1 MSTLKIQIPKA
12 FQPFTEPHRY
22 KAAHGGRGS
31 GKSHTFAQLVV
42 AYCVAIPGCRV
53 LCVREVQK
61 SLKESAKKLIEDKI
75 AALGQSQN
83 FLSLVPEIRTPG
95 DGLVSFVG
103 MTDHTADSVKSYEGY
118 DLAWI
123 EEAHGFSER
132 SWRLLRPTIRKPGSE
147 IWASWNPRNEDD
159 PIDKF
164 FRGQKPPP
172 DSIVRE
178 FNYMDNPW
186 FTKELEAD
194 RVYDEETDP
203 DRYAHTWLGAYEPQ
217 AIGAI
222 FNRQNFHRNRIDA
235 IPPDLKRIV
244 VAIDPPIS
252 AETGSDE
259 CGIVAVGEGPEKP
272 ARYYVLKDVSLRG
285 TPHQWGS
292 RAIALYDELDA
303 DALVVERNQGGDM
316 VKHTLRVIR
325 PGVKVIEVIATRG
338 KHVRAEPIAGLYD
351 ENLVSH
357 VGPMDKLE
365 GQYCLFTAGGYE
377 GNGSP
382 DRADAAIWGLSEVA
396 QKFKGANRVGL
407 PYLVGA
413 DGRR

>member
-1 MSTLKIQIPKA
+1 MSTLKIQLPKK
-12 FQPFTEPHRY
+12 FREFTEPHRY

-31 GKSHTFAQLVV
+31 AKSHSFAQLVV
-42 AYCVAIPGCRV
+42 AYCVAISGCRV

-75 AALGQSQN
+75 AYLGQSQN

-95 DGLVSFVG
+95 DGVISFVG

-118 DLAWI
+118 DVAWI

-147 IWASWNPRNEDD
+147 IWASWNPRHEDD
-159 PIDKF
+159 PIDQF
-164 FRGQKPPP
+164 FRSRTPPS
-172 DSIVRE
+172 DAIVRQ

-186 FTKELEAD
+186 FSAELEAE
-194 RVYDEETDP
+194 RVHDEKNDP
-203 DRYAHTWLGAYEPQ
+203 DRYAHTWLGDYEPQ

-222 FNRQNFHRNRIDA
+222 FNRQNFHRNRIEQ

-252 AETGSDE
+252 SEPGSDE
-259 CGIVAVGEGPEKP
+259 CGIVAAGLGPEKP
-272 ARYYVLKDVSLRG
+272 PRGYVLKDVSMRG
-285 TPHQWGS
+285 TPAQWGA

-303 DALVVERNQGGDM
+303 DAIVGERNQGGDM
-316 VKHTLRVIR
+316 VKHTLKVIR
-325 PGVKVIEVIATRG
+325 KNVNVIEVVATRG
-338 KHVRAEPIAGLYD
+338 KHVRAEPIAALYD
-351 ENLVSH
+351 ENMVSH
-357 VGPMDKLE
+357 VGAMDKLE

-377 GNGSP
+377 GTGSP
-382 DRADAAIWGLSEVA
+382 DRADAGIWALSELF
-396 QKFKGANRVGL
+396 QKFKGAQRVGL
-407 PYLVGA
+407 PYLVTG
-413 DGRR
+413 